1 MKHLDDDTTKNF
13 EAIPGWENL
22 SEEVLLCKGGTFEV
36 ADAKLKELENCRIN
50 KVYDEVDDEKQS
62 SVSVRWVLT
71 EKIIEVKKTG
81 QSSTGRTWF

>member
-1 MKHLDDDTTKNF
+1 M
-13 EAIPGWENL
+13 
-22 SEEVLLCKGGTFEV
+22 LCKGGTFEV

-50 KVYDEVDDEKQS
+50 EVYDEVDDEKQS